1 MKLGSPAFKALQ
13 MIGDNPYIQ
22 NPIFEC
28 VVFFLFLSRK
38 PRPPPQKQTSYET
51 RAETTDRNFRPSAE
65 DLRLVV
71 CDNLAF
77 TGLQLRNTKTA
88 SENPFETR
96 CSKMQ

>member
-1 MKLGSPAFKALQ
+1 MCSLLS
-13 MIGDNPYIQ
+13 
-22 NPIFEC
+22 
-28 VVFFLFLSRK
+28 FLSRK

-71 CDNLAF
+71 CNNLAF
-77 TGLQLRNTKTA
+77 TGLQLGNTKMA
-88 SENPFETR
+88 SENPFEAH